1 MSIYLSCILS
11 EKYFRKG
18 IILDI
23 YKYFF
28 SLSSFSAQD
37 FSVNEPN
44 FFVKLLINETKK
56 KLLKF
61 KYYEKATQ
69 ILQITE

>member
-44 FFVKLLINETKK
+44 FFVKLLTGETKN
-56 KLLKF
+56 LLKF
-61 KYYEKATQ
+61 KYSEKVTQ
-69 ILQITE
+69 LFQITE